1 MHGRV
6 RGEIK
11 KRFGEL
17 RLKQSVLK
25 ARVKDKIKKRIAQI
39 KDSEWDFS
47 REFGRKLI
55 HLLSLFFILLYFG
68 TAHFFGHKAGLLV
81 LAGLLIVLLEI
92 EYVRIELKAKLP
104 ILSYLWKHF
113 RRRSEHQRVG
123 GEIFFLLGAIIV
135 FAVFDE
141 RIATVALLMT
151 TFGDLTAALV
161 GKYVHNIWIFEKKKK
176 ALEGALAQFLVDVF
190 VGFIF
195 LRTLV
200 NGKVWWLSGFAIVGD
215 PLWGPILIMAFAAT
229 FVETCVSKI
238 DDNLLIPLF
247 SGFAGHAALVFL
259 GHIVFLV

>member
-11 KRFGEL
+11 KRIGEL
-17 RLKQSVLK
+17 KSKQREFK
-25 ARVKDKIKKRIAQI
+25 ARVKAKIKRRIAQL
-39 KDSEWDFS
+39 KDTEWDFS
-47 REFGRKLI
+47 RELGRKLI
-55 HLLSLFFILLYFG
+55 HLLSIVFVLLYFG
-68 TAHFFGHKAGLLV
+68 VANFFGHKAGLLA
-81 LAGLLIVLLEI
+81 LAGLLIALLEI

-104 ILSYLWKHF
+104 ILSYLWSRF

-161 GKYVHNIWIFEKKKK
+161 GKYVHNIWIFEKKRK
-176 ALEGALAQFLVDVF
+176 ALEGALAQFLVDLL
-190 VGFIF
+190 VGFLF

-200 NGKVWWLSGFAIVGD
+200 NGKVWWLTGFTVFGS
-215 PLWGPILIMAFAAT
+215 PLWVPILVMAFTAT

-247 SGFAGHAALVFL
+247 SGFAGHAALVLL
-259 GHIVFLV
+259 GYIVF